1 VKRKRIGYWLA
12 LLLITVFIPKAWAL
26 IDIAGIVETGNTEI
40 DMDSLT
46 WYLMSSPA
54 PITESTPNWGGPAGT
69 TDTFQFLTKP
79 EWPYRATI
87 FYQVNGIPN
96 QLIIDPLLPD
106 TWYEL
111 SSYDLQGPRVRFE
124 DTILQ
129 GLEAPE
135 QIPGYQNLQIAP
147 NPAKGGRVWLELA
160 NARVEVYCIT
170 GNRSPVRLSRDGKR
184 VSIDISHLKSG
195 VYLIRVK
202 GSGFELRR
210 KLLLV
215 N

>member
-1 VKRKRIGYWLA
+1 VKNTGYWLVF
-12 LLLITVFIPKAWAL
+12 LLILAFSPRAWAL
-26 IDIAGIVETGNTEI
+26 IDIAGIVETGNSQI

-46 WYLMSSPA
+46 WYLMSSPG

-79 EWPYRATI
+79 EWPFRTRI
-87 FYQVNGIPN
+87 FYRVNGLPY
-96 QLIIDPLLPD
+96 QHIIEPLLPD

-111 SSYDLQGPRVRFE
+111 PSYDLQGPRVRFE

-129 GLEAPE
+129 GLQTPE
-135 QIPGYQNLQIAP
+135 QMPEYQNLQITP
-147 NPAKGGRVWLELA
+147 NPARGGRVWLELA
-160 NARVEVYCIT
+160 NATVEVYCIT
-170 GNRSPVRLSRDGKR
+170 GNRCPVRLNQDGRR
-184 VSIDISHLKSG
+184 VSIDISHLQSG

-202 GSGFELRR
+202 GNGFELSR
-210 KLLLV
+210 KLLLI